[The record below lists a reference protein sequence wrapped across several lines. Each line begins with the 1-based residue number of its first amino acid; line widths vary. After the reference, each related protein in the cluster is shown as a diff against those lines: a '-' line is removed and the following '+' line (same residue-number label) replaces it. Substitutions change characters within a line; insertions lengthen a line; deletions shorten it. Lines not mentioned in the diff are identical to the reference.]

1 MFVRNPRLSKSA
13 QNTAPASKNQ
23 GSGPPGKQKNLMNCS
38 GNQLKKQVLLKCAS
52 ADHPFPILQT
62 FLGHRGALPAHF
74 RCFGCLLG
82 ALLERVRMAFFGF
95 GRTARSSGTPSGP
108 RKASRDDFGVFFKG
122 WEQFSDDFWDG
133 FLASPQDCQDWI

>member
-52 ADHPFPILQT
+52 ADHTFPILQT
-62 FLGHRGALPAHF
+62 FSGIVARFRRIFVALGVSWGLS
-74 RCFGCLLG
+74 L
-82 ALLERVRMAFFGF
+82 
-95 GRTARSSGTPSGP
+95 SGSAWP
-108 RKASRDDFGVFFKG
+108 
-122 WEQFSDDFWDG
+122 
-133 FLASPQDCQDWI
+133 FLALGELRDPQRAQEGFQGRFWCVFRGLGTIFG